1 MLNVIKVGCQVAGTT
16 TTNVTPATP
25 GTVTSVVTTG
35 PDGTPLD
42 EGSQQ
47 STLSNASAGM
57 MSSHALFV
65 FSGTHRAAEQTV
77 TALHTV

>member
-1 MLNVIKVGCQVAGTT
+1 MLSIIEVGCQVAGTT
-16 TTNVTPATP
+16 TTNVTPATA

-47 STLSNASAGM
+47 STLSNASAGV
-57 MSSHALFV
+57 MSSLALFL
-65 FSGTHRAAEQTV
+65 FSYICGAAEQRMA
-77 TALHTV
+77 AL